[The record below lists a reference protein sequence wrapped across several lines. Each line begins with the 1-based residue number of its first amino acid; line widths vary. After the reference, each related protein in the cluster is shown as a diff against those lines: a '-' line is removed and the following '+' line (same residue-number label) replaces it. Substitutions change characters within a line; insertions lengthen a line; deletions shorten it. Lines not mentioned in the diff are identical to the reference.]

1 MSQQVMDANELAEY
15 LGIAISTVYKKVEYR
30 EIPFTKV
37 GTLLRFP
44 KWIVD
49 EWLTKR
55 AVKPKDSLFDQF
67 ARLAGRYHLREF
79 LKAKGIN
86 VDRMDEEQLIEAL
99 RDAIEDL
106 REQDEE

>member
-1 MSQQVMDANELAEY
+1 MSQEVMDANELAEY

-44 KWIVD
+44 KWIID

-55 AVKPKDSLFDQF
+55 AVQPKDSLFDQF
-67 ARLAGRYHLREF
+67 ARLAQRYHLREF

-106 REQDEE
+106 KEQDEE